1 MLKTRMILYTYTISL
16 MLLVSA
22 RWPCRGSLGFA
33 KVTMFDTAAIVG
45 LSNPAALKQQ
55 TKYFSGI
62 WRYTMYMYSVH
73 NENLQ

>member
-33 KVTMFDTAAIVG
+33 KVIMFDTAAIVG

-55 TKYFSGI
+55 ISGI
-62 WRYTMYMYSVH
+62 WRYTMYSVH